1 MSGSKRLSTAN
12 AVPMSP
18 HCTGGNP
25 LLLPTP
31 NRVISLRFRPLV
43 PPVGAVRTGEA
54 KSRFQAPKG
63 GGHHEIPARPTGS
76 SLVIMVPPEVRVF
89 HFPREIAIDFFFP
102 VGDRFCWFRTQ
113 PTKKSRTRKTNRQ
126 ILFVVEVSKNVVSS
140 ETE

>member
-1 MSGSKRLSTAN
+1 
-12 AVPMSP
+12 MSP

-54 KSRFQAPKG
+54 KSRFQASKG

-89 HFPREIAIDFFFP
+89 HFPREIAIDLFFP
-102 VGDRFCWFRTQ
+102 GWGPVLLVQD
-113 PTKKSRTRKTNRQ
+113 PTDEKIADPKNKPSN
-126 ILFVVEVSKNVVSS
+126 FVRR
-140 ETE
+140 